1 MGLNAYFT
9 YQVVGVHGSGSVP
22 YRLALTAV
30 FVEGFIF
37 IFLSLIGMRQW
48 LVKLV
53 PASLKIAATAGIGL
67 FLTLIGLSTT
77 AGVGLISGGSSTP
90 LELAGCPSQYLDAF
104 GQCQSHKLL
113 DPRVCVPLAVCRES
127 QLILCFVKKVWIGIC
142 CGGMVTG
149 LLMMY
154 RVKGAIFYGIA
165 IVSIMSWPRGT
176 SFTAFPYTAAGQE
189 GFDFFK
195 KVVGF
200 HPIQH
205 TLAAA
210 QWDLS
215 AAGPKFAL
223 ALFTFLYVDILDST
237 GTLYSMARFAGVVDV
252 KNGSFPRSTVAYCTD
267 AFCISIGSLFGVSP
281 VTTFVESGAG
291 IAEGGR
297 TGLTAMTTGLCFLVS
312 VFFAPIFA
320 SIPQW
325 ATGCALIA
333 VGSSSHLFHLLNSAS
348 LTNEPRWDG

>member
-1 MGLNAYFT
+1 MIT
-9 YQVVGVHGSGSVP
+9 
-22 YRLALTAV
+22 
-30 FVEGFIF
+30 
-37 IFLSLIGMRQW
+37 
-48 LVKLV
+48 
-53 PASLKIAATAGIGL
+53 GI
-67 FLTLIGLSTT
+67 
-77 AGVGLISGGSSTP
+77 
-90 LELAGCPSQYLDAF
+90 
-104 GQCQSHKLL
+104 
-113 DPRVCVPLAVCRES
+113 
-127 QLILCFVKKVWIGIC
+127 
-142 CGGMVTG
+142 
-149 LLMMY
+149 LMMY
-154 RVKGAIFYGIA
+154 RVKGAIFFGIA

-176 SFTAFPYTAAGQE
+176 NFTNFPYTADGQE
-189 GFDFFK
+189 RFDFFK

-200 HPIQH
+200 HPIQN

-210 QWDLS
+210 QWDIS

-252 KNGSFPRSTVAYCTD
+252 KSGSFPRSTVAYCTD

-297 TGLTAMTTGLCFLVS
+297 TGLTAMTTGLCFLIS

-325 ATGCALIA
+325 ATGCALVA
-333 VGSSSHLFHLLNSAS
+333 VGLSFH
-348 LTNEPRWDG
+348 TGHFGI